1 MDVVHQVGHAIH
13 LRLLL
18 RLERLLPQTEEE
30 EKGASGGRGGGGGGR
45 AMEGS
50 GDGGVTAVLS
60 ASFDASSYQGFI
72 LLQPKLQQPTFDSVM
87 MGLL

>member
-18 RLERLLPQTEEE
+18 WLERLLPQTEEE
-30 EKGASGGRGGGGGGR
+30 EKGASGGRGGGGGR
-45 AMEGS
+45 TMEGS

-60 ASFDASSYQGFI
+60 ASSTRLHQGFI